1 MVLLARIAD
10 GYPASDVTR
19 NERILQCPSC
29 GQIYRLVYGET
40 EGYHLGAW
48 LRKADA
54 VLRKSHNRDRH
65 GTGIFELH

>member
-1 MVLLARIAD
+1 MVLLAKIAD
-10 GYPASDVTR
+10 GYPASDVAR

-29 GQIYRLVYGET
+29 GQIYRLVYSET

-54 VLRKSHNRDRH
+54 ALRKSHNRNGH
-65 GTGIFELH
+65 ETGVFELH